1 MKNAGSNDVKS
12 VSTAAR
18 KATCLIIAQ
27 NFPTSRMLSEMAIRR
42 WHLMVLE

>member
-1 MKNAGSNDVKS
+1 MEGQMMLKS
-12 VSTAAR
+12 VSAVAR